1 MLFFALIYHLPY
13 KIRANQKQFFREK
26 VYFYSI
32 WVFHTQKETNLLLI
46 GYLVTFMFYPIC
58 GHVIIL
64 NFKNLY
70 LKWNKSRVVSKY
82 HDCQVIHSS
91 CSIVACT
98 YIVACRRWLFSL
110 PLIVMF
116 CKLANCSIFNRWR
129 RLYFSRFNNKCFV

>member
-1 MLFFALIYHLPY
+1 
-13 KIRANQKQFFREK
+13 
-26 VYFYSI
+26 
-32 WVFHTQKETNLLLI
+32 
-46 GYLVTFMFYPIC
+46 MFYPIF

-91 CSIVACT
+91 CSIVAST
-98 YIVACRRWLFSL
+98 YIVTCRRWLFSL

-116 CKLANCSIFNRWR
+116 VNWQTAQYLTDDAAYTFQGLIINVSFND
-129 RLYFSRFNNKCFV
+129 LLLHNLFILIVQYMI